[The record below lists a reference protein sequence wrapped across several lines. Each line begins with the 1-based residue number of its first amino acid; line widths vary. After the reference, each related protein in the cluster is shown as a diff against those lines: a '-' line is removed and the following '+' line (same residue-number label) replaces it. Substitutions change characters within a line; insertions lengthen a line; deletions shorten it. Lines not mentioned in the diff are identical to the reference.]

1 MNGKPLQP
9 VAHSIPGATISGWL
23 GVWHVSF
30 AIFFS
35 SNLSNDVSPF
45 PFLFLQIVPFAYLV
59 GLSLI
64 PRQFYQ
70 ERQNIV
76 PGGDKTAYVVLPDG
90 ADSPLLDEDRQDHEV
105 YEASGGQFKNS
116 QLSLQTIK
124 VEAAGK

>member
-1 MNGKPLQP
+1 MGNRYNPWPTPFLVPQSLAGL
-9 VAHSIPGATISGWL
+9 VFGMYHSP
-23 GVWHVSF
+23 F
-30 AIFFS
+30 FFS

-105 YEASGGQFKNS
+105 YEARGGQFKNS